1 MAKQITIN
9 NSEVERFI
17 NSHAA
22 VSGNDFNE
30 IVNRLLERAMRDMQ
44 YRSRRNAQK
53 WQEEKARKEETKAMK
68 EQVKSLEEKLTHL
81 KTLEEI
87 GRGHEELIDAE

>member
-30 IVNRLLERAMRDMQ
+30 IVNRLLERAMKDMQ

-53 WQEEKARKEETKAMK
+53 WQETKAMK
-68 EQVKSLEEKLTHL
+68 EQVKSLEEKLAHL

>member
-30 IVNRLLERAMRDMQ
+30 IVNRLLERAMKDMQ

-53 WQEEKARKEETKAMK
+53 WQETKAMK
-68 EQVKSLEEKLTHL
+68 EQVKSLEEKLAHL
-81 KTLEEI
+81 QTLEEI
-87 GRGHEELIDAE
+87 GRGHEELIGAE